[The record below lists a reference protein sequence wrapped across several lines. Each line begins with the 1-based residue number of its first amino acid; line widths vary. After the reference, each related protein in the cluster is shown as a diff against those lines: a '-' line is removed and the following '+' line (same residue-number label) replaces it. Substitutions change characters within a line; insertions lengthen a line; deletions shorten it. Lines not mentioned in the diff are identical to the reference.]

1 MKESRKILPDILR
14 VVLTAFVL
22 FHHYQQL
29 TGTFFYRGINFY
41 GGKIYFG
48 YIVEIFFLMSG
59 FFMVPYVAKIRDKMS
74 FPAFF
79 GKRLIRLLPSMI
91 AATVFYDIALYFYV
105 RLCNGTLRYPTN
117 INVFGSI
124 VTVLGI
130 GSWSITKDF
139 EINPICWYVS
149 VLLLCYILMYIFV
162 FLSKITKIPAGIMLS
177 IPMIAGV
184 IITHVMEFS
193 VIPFLSTRIARGY
206 IHFFG
211 GLLVGIIFVGLFGK
225 GRKAN
230 SNGISEDKIKTK
242 LNNNLDNQNNLK
254 DNNNSDNQNNK
265 LSKEKA
271 GFVLILKRMINRIG
285 EATLDI
291 YLIQLPVLL
300 LFFIVSFYTGL
311 NLVSGK
317 TMLLYAVVTFI
328 IGGLYYFLIGKRIHL
343 LLSKLFVK
351 KKV

>member
-14 VVLTAFVL
+14 VVLTACVL

-41 GGKIYFG
+41 GGKFYFG
-48 YIVEIFFLMSG
+48 YIVEVFFLMSG

-91 AATVFYDIALYFYV
+91 AATIFYDIALFFYV
-105 RLCNGTLRYPTN
+105 RLCNGTLRYPTD

-124 VTVLGI
+124 VTALGL

-184 IITHVMEFS
+184 IITHVTEFS

-211 GLLVGIIFVGLFGK
+211 GLLLGIIITGLFGK
-225 GRKAN
+225 KSDSDLKKN
-230 SNGISEDKIKTK
+230 ED
-242 LNNNLDNQNNLK
+242 NK
-254 DNNNSDNQNNK
+254 DNENRLCSDINQK
-265 LSKEKA
+265 KRL
-271 GFVLILKRMINRIG
+271 GFGGIVKNVITKIG

-291 YLIQLPVLL
+291 YLLQLPVLL
-300 LFFIVSFYTGL
+300 CFFIISHFTGL

-317 TMLLYAVVTFI
+317 TMLLYAIATFI
-328 IGGLYYFLIGKRIHL
+328 IGGLYYFLIGRRIHSL
-343 LLSKLFVK
+343 LLKLFEK
-351 KKV
+351 KKD

>member
-1 MKESRKILPDILR
+1 MKDSRKVLPDILR
-14 VVLTAFVL
+14 VVLTAFIL

-41 GGKIYFG
+41 GGKFYFG
-48 YIVEIFFLMSG
+48 YIVEFFFLMSG
-59 FFMVPYVAKIRDKMS
+59 FFMVPYVTKIQEKMS
-74 FPAFF
+74 FPTFF
-79 GKRLIRLLPSMI
+79 GKRLIRLLPSLI
-91 AATVFYDIALYFYV
+91 VTTVLYDVALFFYV

-124 VTVLGI
+124 VTALGL

-162 FLSKITKIPAGIMLS
+162 FLSKIMKIPAGIMLA

-184 IITHVMEFS
+184 VIANSNTFS
-193 VIPFLSTRIARGY
+193 IIPFLSTRISRGY

-211 GLLVGIIFVGLFGK
+211 GLLLGIIITEIFGK
-225 GRKAN
+225 KSDSDLKKN
-230 SNGISEDKIKTK
+230 ED
-242 LNNNLDNQNNLK
+242 NK
-254 DNNNSDNQNNK
+254 DNENRLCSDINQK
-265 LSKEKA
+265 KRL
-271 GFVLILKRMINRIG
+271 GFGGIVKNVTTKIG

-291 YLIQLPVLL
+291 YLLQLPVLL
-300 LFFIVSFYTGL
+300 CFFIISHFTGL

-317 TMLLYAVVTFI
+317 TMLLYATATFI
-328 IGGLYYFLIGKRIHL
+328 IGGLYYFLIGKRIHSL
-343 LLSKLFVK
+343 LLKLFK
-351 KKV
+351 KKKD

>member
-1 MKESRKILPDILR
+1 MKDSRKVLPDIIR
-14 VVLTAFVL
+14 IILTAAVL

-59 FFMVPYVAKIRDKMS
+59 FFMVPYIARIQDKMS
-74 FPAFF
+74 FPEFF
-79 GKRLIRLLPSMI
+79 GKRLIRLIPSMI
-91 AATVFYDIALYFYV
+91 VGTVFYDIALFFYV

-124 VTVLGI
+124 VTALGL

-149 VLLLCYILMYIFV
+149 VLLLCYIFMYIFV
-162 FLSKITKIPAGIMLS
+162 FISKVTKIPAGIMLA

-184 IITHVMEFS
+184 VITHVTEFS
-193 VIPFLSTRIARGY
+193 IIPFLSTRIARGY

-211 GLLVGIIFVGLFGK
+211 GMLLGIIFVGLFGK
-225 GRKAN
+225 SRKAN
-230 SNGISEDKIKTK
+230 EIAENK
-242 LNNNLDNQNNLK
+242 LNENQNKVKPGFGYFLK
-254 DNNNSDNQNNK
+254 NAINK
-265 LSKEKA
+265 
-271 GFVLILKRMINRIG
+271 IG

-300 LFFIVSFYTGL
+300 VFFIISYYTGL

-317 TMLLYAVVTFI
+317 TMLLYAASTFI
-328 IGGLYYFLIGKRIHL
+328 IGGLYYFLIGKRIHS
-343 LLSKLFVK
+343 LLSKLFTK
-351 KKV
+351 KKQAV

>member
-1 MKESRKILPDILR
+1 M
-14 VVLTAFVL
+14 
-22 FHHYQQL
+22 

-59 FFMVPYVAKIRDKMS
+59 FFMVPYIARIQDKMS
-74 FPAFF
+74 FPTFF

-91 AATVFYDIALYFYV
+91 VGTVFYDIALFFYV
-105 RLCNGTLRYPTN
+105 RLCNGTLRYPTD

-124 VTVLGI
+124 VTALGI
-130 GSWSITKDF
+130 GSWSITKDY

-162 FLSKITKIPAGIMLS
+162 FISKVTKIPAGILLAV
-177 IPMIAGV
+177 PMIAGV
-184 IITHVMEFS
+184 VITHVTEFS
-193 VIPFLSTRIARGY
+193 IIPFFSTRIARGY

-211 GLLVGIIFVGLFGK
+211 GMLLGIIISGLFK
-225 GRKAN
+225 TNK
-230 SNGISEDKIKTK
+230 KTK
-242 LNNNLDNQNNLK
+242 ELPKPVELIK
-254 DNNNSDNQNNK
+254 
-265 LSKEKA
+265 KA
-271 GFVLILKRMINRIG
+271 ISGIG

-300 LFFIVSFYTGL
+300 VFFIISYYTGL

-317 TMLLYAVVTFI
+317 TMLLYAVSTFI
-328 IGGLYYFLIGKRIHL
+328 IGGLYYFLIGKRIHS
-343 LLSKLFVK
+343 LLSKLFTK
-351 KKV
+351 KKQAV

>member
-14 VVLTAFVL
+14 VVLTACVL

-41 GGKIYFG
+41 GGKFYFG
-48 YIVEIFFLMSG
+48 YIVEVFFLMSG
-59 FFMVPYVAKIRDKMS
+59 FFMVPYVTKIQEKMS
-74 FPAFF
+74 FPTFF
-79 GKRLIRLLPSMI
+79 GKRLIRLLPSLI
-91 AATVFYDIALYFYV
+91 VTTVLYDVALFFYV
-105 RLCNGTLRYPTN
+105 RLCNGTLRYPTD

-124 VTVLGI
+124 VTALGL

-162 FLSKITKIPAGIMLS
+162 FLSKITKIPAGILLA

-184 IITHVMEFS
+184 VITNVTEFS
-193 VIPFLSTRIARGY
+193 IIPFLSTRIARGY

-211 GLLVGIIFVGLFGK
+211 GLLIGIIITGLF
-225 GRKAN
+225 KA
-230 SNGISEDKIKTK
+230 KTK
-242 LNNNLDNQNNLK
+242 EEKEAPKFISFVTNAI
-254 DNNNSDNQNNK
+254 
-265 LSKEKA
+265 SK
-271 GFVLILKRMINRIG
+271 VG

-291 YLIQLPVLL
+291 YLIQLPMLL
-300 LFFIVSFYTGL
+300 LFFIIAHYTGL

-317 TMLLYAVVTFI
+317 TMVLYAFCTFVV
-328 IGGLYYFLIGKRIHL
+328 GGLYYFLFGKRIHSL
-343 LLSKLFVK
+343 LLKLFK
-351 KKV
+351 KK

>member
-14 VVLTAFVL
+14 VVLTACVL

-41 GGKIYFG
+41 GGKFYFG
-48 YIVEIFFLMSG
+48 YIVEAFFLMSG

-91 AATVFYDIALYFYV
+91 AATIFYDIALFFYV
-105 RLCNGTLRYPTN
+105 RLCNGSLRYPTN

-124 VTVLGI
+124 VTALGL

-162 FLSKITKIPAGIMLS
+162 FLSKITKIPAGIMLA

-184 IITHVMEFS
+184 VITHVTEFS

-211 GLLVGIIFVGLFGK
+211 GLLLGIIFVGLFGK

-230 SNGISEDKIKTK
+230 SNGTSEDKIKTK
-242 LNNNLDNQNNLK
+242 LNSNPDY
-254 DNNNSDNQNNK
+254 QNNK

-311 NLVSGK
+311 NLISGK
-317 TMLLYAVVTFI
+317 TMLLYAIATFI
-328 IGGLYYFLIGKRIHL
+328 IGGLYYFLIGKRIHSL
-343 LLSKLFVK
+343 LLKLFEK
-351 KKV
+351 KKD

>member
-1 MKESRKILPDILR
+1 M
-14 VVLTAFVL
+14 VLTAFVL

-41 GGKIYFG
+41 GGKFYFG
-48 YIVEIFFLMSG
+48 YIVEVFFLMSG
-59 FFMVPYVAKIRDKMS
+59 FFMVPYVAKIQDKMS

-91 AATVFYDIALYFYV
+91 VATVAYDVALFFYV

-124 VTVLGI
+124 VTALGL

-162 FLSKITKIPAGIMLS
+162 FLSKITKIPAGILLA

-184 IITHVMEFS
+184 VITHVTEFS
-193 VIPFLSTRIARGY
+193 IIPFLSTRIARGY

-211 GLLVGIIFVGLFGK
+211 GLLIGIIITRLFGK
-225 GRKAN
+225 K
-230 SNGISEDKIKTK
+230 SEAKIV
-242 LNNNLDNQNNLK
+242 NK
-254 DNNNSDNQNNK
+254 DNTDKQNEGK
-265 LSKEKA
+265 L
-271 GFVLILKRMINRIG
+271 GIGGILKVAINRVG

-291 YLIQLPVLL
+291 YLIQLPMLL
-300 LFFIVSFYTGL
+300 LFFIISHYTGL

-317 TMLLYAVVTFI
+317 TMVLYAFCTFVV
-328 IGGLYYFLIGKRIHL
+328 GGLYYFLIGKRIHS
-343 LLSKLFVK
+343 LLSKLFK
-351 KKV
+351 

>member
-1 MKESRKILPDILR
+1 MKESRKVLPDILR

-41 GGKIYFG
+41 GGKFYFG
-48 YIVEIFFLMSG
+48 YIVEVFFLMSG

-91 AATVFYDIALYFYV
+91 AATIFYDIALFFYV
-105 RLCNGTLRYPTN
+105 RLCNGTLRYPTDIN
-117 INVFGSI
+117 IFGSI
-124 VTVLGI
+124 VTALGL

-162 FLSKITKIPAGIMLS
+162 FLSKITKIPAGIMLA
-177 IPMIAGV
+177 IPMIAGIV
-184 IITHVMEFS
+184 ITHITEFS
-193 VIPFLSTRIARGY
+193 IIPFLSTRIARGY

-211 GLLVGIIFVGLFGK
+211 GLLIGIIITGLFGK
-225 GRKAN
+225 KSEAKIVNKYNTDKQNEGKL
-230 SNGISEDKIKTK
+230 GI
-242 LNNNLDNQNNLK
+242 
-254 DNNNSDNQNNK
+254 
-265 LSKEKA
+265 
-271 GFVLILKRMINRIG
+271 GGILKVAINRVG

-291 YLIQLPVLL
+291 YLIQLPMLL
-300 LFFIVSFYTGL
+300 LFFIISHYTGL

-317 TMLLYAVVTFI
+317 TMLLYALSTFV
-328 IGGLYYFLIGKRIHL
+328 IGGLYYFLIGKRIYS
-343 LLSKLFVK
+343 LLSKLFK
-351 KKV
+351 

>member
-41 GGKIYFG
+41 GGKFYFG
-48 YIVEIFFLMSG
+48 YIVEVFFLMSG

-91 AATVFYDIALYFYV
+91 VATLAYDIALFFYV
-105 RLCNGTLRYPTN
+105 RLCNGSLRYPTDIN
-117 INVFGSI
+117 IFGSI
-124 VTVLGI
+124 VTALGL

-162 FLSKITKIPAGIMLS
+162 FLSRITKIPAGIMLS

-184 IITHVMEFS
+184 VITHVTEFS

-211 GLLVGIIFVGLFGK
+211 GLLLGIIITGLFGK
-225 GRKAN
+225 KSDSDLKKN
-230 SNGISEDKIKTK
+230 ED
-242 LNNNLDNQNNLK
+242 NK
-254 DNNNSDNQNNK
+254 DNENRLCSDINQK
-265 LSKEKA
+265 KRL
-271 GFVLILKRMINRIG
+271 GFGGIVKNVITKIG

-291 YLIQLPVLL
+291 YLLQLPVLL
-300 LFFIVSFYTGL
+300 CFFIISHFTGL

-317 TMLLYAVVTFI
+317 TMLLYATVTFI

>member
-14 VVLTAFVL
+14 VVLTVCVL

-41 GGKIYFG
+41 GGKFYFG
-48 YIVEIFFLMSG
+48 YIVEVFFLMSG

-74 FPAFF
+74 FPVFF

-91 AATVFYDIALYFYV
+91 AVTIFYDIALFFYV

-124 VTVLGI
+124 ITALGL

-162 FLSKITKIPAGIMLS
+162 FISKITKIPAGILLA

-184 IITHVMEFS
+184 VITHVTEFS
-193 VIPFLSTRIARGY
+193 IIPFLSTRIARGY

-211 GLLVGIIFVGLFGK
+211 GLLIGIIITGLFGK
-225 GRKAN
+225 K
-230 SNGISEDKIKTK
+230 SEAKIV
-242 LNNNLDNQNNLK
+242 NK
-254 DNNNSDNQNNK
+254 DNTDKQNEGK
-265 LSKEKA
+265 L
-271 GFVLILKRMINRIG
+271 GIGGILKVAINRVG

-291 YLIQLPVLL
+291 YLIQLPMLL
-300 LFFIVSFYTGL
+300 LFFIISHYTGL

-317 TMLLYAVVTFI
+317 TMVLYAFCTFVT
-328 IGGLYYFLIGKRIHL
+328 GGLYYFLIGKRIHL